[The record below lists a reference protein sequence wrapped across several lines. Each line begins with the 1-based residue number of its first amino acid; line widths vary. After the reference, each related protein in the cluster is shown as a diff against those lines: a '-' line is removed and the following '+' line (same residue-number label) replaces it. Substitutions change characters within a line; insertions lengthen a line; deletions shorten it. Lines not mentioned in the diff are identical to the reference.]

1 MKYDPKHPE
10 DFPPGVI
17 AQAKKYTEKKNREAL
32 TGFIPRHLEFEAG
45 IVSNVMAADVRD
57 ASTYGVKIAWSG
69 QIPLAQLLDQLPTDA
84 LYRVKELADKIL
96 AKRPDARR

>member
-1 MKYDPKHPE
+1 M
-10 DFPPGVI
+10 
-17 AQAKKYTEKKNREAL
+17 
-32 TGFIPRHLEFEAG
+32 
-45 IVSNVMAADVRD
+45 MAADVRD